1 MHCFYFGQI
10 LQTVWPHPVIEGTGK
25 WCWLCSFLKPMV
37 LSLSLL
43 ILLKCKISQHSN
55 EIICHCEKEVYMVYL
70 IFQQRLIKSFK
81 TFIPYITYFTCHLIK
96 MCMLA
101 YREYFKNTEKTAM
114 LQTSLDMWL
123 IIMGCCSC
131 QLKNWSLVM
140 LSLFPSNVIK
150 GIPSNQDRQ
159 LEMLN
164 FKNINL
170 FILTSHIKPSP

>member
-37 LSLSLL
+37 LSLSFNLTQVQNITTFKRNHL
-43 ILLKCKISQHSN
+43 PLWERSIYGISYIS
-55 EIICHCEKEVYMVYL
+55 K
-70 IFQQRLIKSFK
+70 RLIKSFK

-114 LQTSLDMWL
+114 LQTSLEMWL

>member
-37 LSLSLL
+37 LSLSFNLTQVQNITTFKRNHL
-43 ILLKCKISQHSN
+43 PLWERSIYGTGYILYFNKDWSKVLKLSYILYMSFNKD
-55 EIICHCEKEVYMVYL
+55 VYACLQRV
-70 IFQQRLIKSFK
+70 FQ
-81 TFIPYITYFTCHLIK
+81 
-96 MCMLA
+96 
-101 YREYFKNTEKTAM
+101 NTEKTAM
-114 LQTSLDMWL
+114 LQTSLEMWL

>member
-1 MHCFYFGQI
+1 MRKKYIWYILYFNKDWSKVLKLSYI
-10 LQTVWPHPVIEGTGK
+10 LYM
-25 WCWLCSFLKPMV
+25 SFNKD
-37 LSLSLL
+37 
-43 ILLKCKISQHSN
+43 
-55 EIICHCEKEVYMVYL
+55 VYACL
-70 IFQQRLIKSFK
+70 QRV
-81 TFIPYITYFTCHLIK
+81 
-96 MCMLA
+96 
-101 YREYFKNTEKTAM
+101 FKNTEKTAM
-114 LQTSLDMWL
+114 LQTSLEMWL

-170 FILTSHIKPSP
+170 FILTSHIIPPPKNKKKNQNVILWYLSQRGFWDWSAAEFH